1 MPLPFRSSALI
12 LFLSLS
18 PLGSLAQ
25 RGAASPLLLTTS
37 DPALQQTFDWAKA
50 QALAYV
56 GPGSDPVGDW
66 YEAALPGRHAFCM
79 RDVSHQTMGAY
90 ALGLAAQNHNML
102 QRFAQNISDSKD
114 WASYWEIDREGKPSP
129 DDYESD
135 NDFWYNLP
143 ANFDVMSA
151 ALRMYQWTGDT
162 TYVDDPVF
170 TNFYDHT
177 VSDYPK
183 RWSLEPPS
191 ALTRSRI
198 MNRRLP
204 TGRFVQARGIPSY
217 TEGQHDF
224 VLGVDLMAAEYRAI
238 RLAADLARSQD
249 HSEGAKGYDL
259 RSLAVQRFIET
270 KAWNPG
276 EHHFYGF
283 AGSGQ
288 SFFGDG
294 DAFVLYFSATKD
306 PAKIQ
311 GALTAIKKKLKISTP
326 GIEEQSYLPEI
337 LYRYGAAE
345 EAYSQILDL
354 SRPNRERR
362 EYPEVS
368 YSIIGAIVT
377 GMMGVDV
384 TSPLQRNSGHAH
396 DIRTVISTRPQL
408 SRKSQWVELDHLPV
422 RKNVINVRHDGGR
435 SSSLTNVSGPALLW
449 QPGFYGRSHFLMVD
463 GHRVAASATSDNQH
477 RPMTTTNI
485 LVRPNSRIVVRM
497 IDSSPATGS
506 VVQ

>member
-1 MPLPFRSSALI
+1 MSLPFSFSALI

-25 RGAASPLLLTTS
+25 GGGAASPLLLTTS

-114 WASYWEIDREGKPSP
+114 WASYWEIDREGKASP

-162 TYVDDPVF
+162 TYIDDPVF

-183 RWSLEPPS
+183 RWNLEPPS
-191 ALTRSRI
+191 VLTRSRI

-204 TGRFVQARGIPSY
+204 TGRFVQAR
-217 TEGQHDF
+217 
-224 VLGVDLMAAEYRAI
+224 AYRAI
-238 RLAADLARSQD
+238 RRVNMISCSAWTSWRLSI
-249 HSEGAKGYDL
+249 E
-259 RSLAVQRFIET
+259 RFVSPPT
-270 KAWNPG
+270 W
-276 EHHFYGF
+276 
-283 AGSGQ
+283 
-288 SFFGDG
+288 
-294 DAFVLYFSATKD
+294 
-306 PAKIQ
+306 
-311 GALTAIKKKLKISTP
+311 
-326 GIEEQSYLPEI
+326 
-337 LYRYGAAE
+337 
-345 EAYSQILDL
+345 LD
-354 SRPNRERR
+354 RR
-362 EYPEVS
+362 
-368 YSIIGAIVT
+368 I
-377 GMMGVDV
+377 
-384 TSPLQRNSGHAH
+384 
-396 DIRTVISTRPQL
+396 TVKPPR
-408 SRKSQWVELDHLPV
+408 D
-422 RKNVINVRHDGGR
+422 
-435 SSSLTNVSGPALLW
+435 
-449 QPGFYGRSHFLMVD
+449 M
-463 GHRVAASATSDNQH
+463 TSDPW
-477 RPMTTTNI
+477 RYK
-485 LVRPNSRIVVRM
+485 
-497 IDSSPATGS
+497 GS
-506 VVQ
+506 